1 MCISPVKV
9 YIKHKKKR
17 KYFFIKGL
25 REKKWEKGLNHL
37 SVPII
42 NGITY
47 TVPCACRRQ
56 ENHLPKKTGPRS
68 TECGAGGTEP
78 QSGAVE

>member
-1 MCISPVKV
+1 MIQRVL
-9 YIKHKKKR
+9 KKKAGNGNNMP
-17 KYFFIKGL
+17 F
-25 REKKWEKGLNHL
+25 
-37 SVPII
+37 VPVIY
-42 NGITY
+42 GIPY

-56 ENHLPKKTGPRS
+56 ENHLHRKTGPRS